1 VQTGVERR
9 QRHGRVARGRRAD
22 EHRVE
27 PAGLEQVLPARVR
40 ATNAVAAGDQRPRTG
55 VRLGE
60 DDDVEAVGEQRKL
73 GQVRDLGDQ
82 ARPDDPQP
90 KPSPARDWITRSPRR
105 STIECV
111 PRSGEL
117 PAKGHVLVLNRA
129 PGE

>member
-82 ARPDDPQP
+82 ARPTIPNRTLT
-90 KPSPARDWITRSPRR
+90 ARDWITRSPCR
-105 STIECV
+105 SRIEMSLD
-111 PRSGEL
+111 RTNFLQKDMFLS
-117 PAKGHVLVLNRA
+117 
-129 PGE
+129 